1 MYTHLYVCLI
11 LYLYHHSIHLQFY
24 QFVLW
29 GWHSFTGD
37 NVFQMSKKPDKNHWK
52 REDMVAINDKKDK
65 RACGFTKT
73 KEAYSD
79 AQLWTLLKKYDKQ
92 KALMSA
98 SIGKMDYREDDGP
111 SGEQMLEREGLVAGH
126 AYSVIQAREV
136 SDGIMGAGPTFK
148 LLQLRNPWGT
158 FEWKGAWSD
167 KSKEWKKHP
176 GIKKKLKFVD
186 ADDGC
191 FWMTFEDFVSVYTR
205 VNVCDRTTTNDASL
219 DVNEDDG
226 CCGIWKGFCCGC
238 TKFWICCHGLRNLD
252 GHQTTDETLD
262 AKEGCCMV

>member
-1 MYTHLYVCLI
+1 MYTPICV
-11 LYLYHHSIHLQFY
+11 SIYYIYTTIPYISHY

-111 SGEQMLEREGLVAGH
+111 SGEQS
-126 AYSVIQAREV
+126 SVK
-136 SDGIMGAGPTFK
+136 D
-148 LLQLRNPWGT
+148 
-158 FEWKGAWSD
+158 
-167 KSKEWKKHP
+167 
-176 GIKKKLKFVD
+176 
-186 ADDGC
+186 
-191 FWMTFEDFVSVYTR
+191 
-205 VNVCDRTTTNDASL
+205 
-219 DVNEDDG
+219 
-226 CCGIWKGFCCGC
+226 
-238 TKFWICCHGLRNLD
+238 
-252 GHQTTDETLD
+252 
-262 AKEGCCMV
+262 